1 MKVKKFNRP
10 SKERRALT
18 RNQATDLIMKGK
30 IETTVAKAKYLKS
43 YVEKIVTLAINN
55 YEDVITV
62 NKNYIDDKGNKSTR
76 EVINDGPK
84 KLAARRAIKNKVY
97 FVKEPRKEGEKK
109 AQYLARLDNI
119 KDPVVE
125 KLFNF
130 YAPKYAERA
139 KELGQGGGY
148 LRILKIGKR
157 RGDNADMAIIEF
169 V

>member
-10 SKERRALT
+10 SKERRALI

-30 IETTVAKAKYLKS
+30 IETTLAKAKYLKS
-43 YVEKIVTLAINN
+43 YVEKIITLGVKTYDKVVT
-55 YEDVITV
+55 VI
-62 NKNYIDDKGNKSTR
+62 KNYVDEKGNKTTR
-76 EVINDGPK
+76 EVINDSPE
-84 KLAARRAIKNKVY
+84 KLNARRAIKTRVY
-97 FVKEPRKEGEKK
+97 TAKEPRKEGEKK
-109 AQYLARLDNI
+109 AQYIARLDNI
-119 KDPVVE
+119 KDPVAE
-125 KLFNF
+125 KIFNY

-148 LRILKIGKR
+148 LRILKTGKR